1 MNFRARRAGTT
12 RAISLFAQSFPTLLI
27 LGLSAALSSQ
37 AGDHVHAGSAP
48 AAAPIRKSP
57 AVEAASMEQIA
68 QLVNQLG
75 SASFAERERAT
86 RQLIELGVAGRAALV
101 EAGMSSD
108 AEVRVRARAV
118 LAAVTEADFR
128 DRLEAFLADYDGTRK
143 QTLPGWEQFASLF
156 GSGRPARQI
165 FVEMQR
171 AEPELMEA
179 FSKDPKVASEAVV
192 ARSQS
197 ISQQA
202 MQSPREGLVS
212 MGTVASML
220 LVGGSP
226 DVSIDEQLGVQVYA
240 WMIYQPVFQ
249 KNAASG
255 VWSPMLKKLLGR
267 WVVKDASPTAT
278 VQNLLFAASY
288 ELKSEALVLATRVLS
303 DEHNH
308 SNTRQYAIL
317 IAGRF
322 GGKEELPMIERLLDD
337 KTSCGT
343 FQANNP
349 PRQVDLQIRDI
360 ALAVAVHLTGQN
372 LRDYGFQSAQPNA
385 TTLFQVATLI
395 FNDPARREEALK
407 KWAGWRAEHP

>member
-1 MNFRARRAGTT
+1 MSFRARRTEPT
-12 RAISLFAQSFPTLLI
+12 PRLSLLPLRNLPLVA
-27 LGLSAALSSQ
+27 LGLTVALGSPFTKRVE
-37 AGDHVHAGSAP
+37 AG
-48 AAAPIRKSP
+48 AAPMAVS
-57 AVEAASMEQIA
+57 AVEAAPSADHVA
-68 QLVNQLG
+68 QLVGQLG

-86 RQLIELGVAGRAALV
+86 RQLIELGVAGREALLAACV
-101 EAGMSSD
+101 SSD

-118 LAAVTEADFR
+118 LAAVSEADFR
-128 DRLEAFLADYDGTRK
+128 DRLEAFQSDYDGAGK
-143 QTLPGWEQFASLF
+143 QTLPGWEQFVSLF
-156 GSGRPARQI
+156 GSGRQARQI

-179 FSKDPKVASEAVV
+179 FSKDAKTASEVVV

-202 MQSPREGLVS
+202 MQSPREGMIS

-220 LVGGSP
+220 LVGGTE

-288 ELKSEALVLATRVLS
+288 ELKNEALVLATRVLS

-322 GGKEELPMIERLLDD
+322 GGKDELPMIERLLDD

-372 LRDYGFQSAQPNA
+372 LRDYGYKSAQPNA

-395 FNDPARREEALK
+395 FNDPAQREEALK
-407 KWAGWRAEHP
+407 KWTQWRSEHP

>member
-1 MNFRARRAGTT
+1 MNFRARRNGPT
-12 RAISLFAQSFPTLLI
+12 RAISFFARFVPPLLI
-27 LGLSAALSSQ
+27 LGLLGFLSFQVGDPVQAA
-37 AGDHVHAGSAP
+37 SAP
-48 AAAPIRKSP
+48 ASAPMSEST
-57 AVEAASMEQIA
+57 AVEAASMEQIT
-68 QLVNQLG
+68 QLVSQLG

-86 RQLIELGVAGRAALV
+86 RRLIELGVAGRAALV
-101 EAGMSSD
+101 EACMNSD

-118 LAAVTEADFR
+118 LAAVSEADFR

-143 QTLPGWEQFASLF
+143 QTLPGWEQFAGLF
-156 GSGRPARQI
+156 GSGRQARQI

-179 FSKDPKVASEAVV
+179 FSKDAKVASEAVI

-255 VWSPMLKKLLGR
+255 AWSPMLKKLLGR

-322 GGKEELPMIERLLDD
+322 GGKDELPMIERLLDD

>member
-1 MNFRARRAGTT
+1 MNFRARRTGSTQ
-12 RAISLFAQSFPTLLI
+12 RSSHFKLSSLTLLI
-27 LGLSAALSSQ
+27 LGLALALSSQ
-37 AGDHVHAGSAP
+37 VRAVNAP
-48 AAAPIRKSP
+48 AASP
-57 AVEAASMEQIA
+57 AGDSAAVATASIEQIA
-68 QLVNQLG
+68 QLVSQLG

-86 RQLIELGVAGRAALV
+86 RRLVELGVAGRAALV
-101 EAGMSSD
+101 EACMSAD

-118 LAAVTEADFR
+118 LAAVSEADFR
-128 DRLEAFLADYDGTRK
+128 DRLEAFLSDYDGTRK
-143 QTLPGWEQFASLF
+143 QTLPGWEQFVSMF
-156 GSGRPARQI
+156 GSGRQARQI

-179 FSKDPKVASEAVV
+179 FSKDAKTASKAVV

-202 MQSPREGLVS
+202 MQSPREGLIS

-220 LVGGSP
+220 LVGGSQ

-278 VQNLLFAASY
+278 VQNLLFAAAY

-322 GGKEELPMIERLLDD
+322 GGKDELPMIERLLSD

-372 LRDYGFQSAQPNA
+372 IRDYGFQSAQPNA

-407 KWAGWRAEHP
+407 KWGHWRAEHP

>member
-1 MNFRARRAGTT
+1 MNSRARTLGLT
-12 RAISLFAQSFPTLLI
+12 RAVGLFAFSMIMPCAASLASAGITPADSPARE
-27 LGLSAALSSQ
+27 SAA
-37 AGDHVHAGSAP
+37 
-48 AAAPIRKSP
+48 
-57 AVEAASMEQIA
+57 VEPASMDEIA
-68 QLVNQLG
+68 RLVSQLG

-86 RQLIELGVAGRAALV
+86 RELVELGIAGRTALV
-101 EAGMSSD
+101 EASSSPD

-118 LAAVTEADFR
+118 LAAVSEADFR
-128 DRLEAFLADYDGTRK
+128 DRLEAFLADYDGSRK
-143 QTLPGWEQFASLF
+143 QTLPGWDQFVSLF
-156 GSGRPARQI
+156 GSGRLSRQI

-171 AEPELMEA
+171 AEPELIEA
-179 FSKDPKVASEAVV
+179 FSKDPKAAGEAVV
-192 ARSQS
+192 ARCQS

-202 MQSPREGLVS
+202 MQSPREGLIS
-212 MGTVASML
+212 LGTVASML

-226 DVSIDEQLGVQVYA
+226 EVSIDEQLGVQVYA

-249 KNAASG
+249 KNAVSG
-255 VWSPMLKKLLGR
+255 VWSPMLKKLLCR

-278 VQNLLFAASY
+278 VQNLLFAAAY
-288 ELKSEALVLATRVLS
+288 ELKSEALQLATRVLS

-322 GGKEELPMIERLLDD
+322 GGKDELPMIERLLSD

-372 LRDYGFQSAQPNA
+372 LRDYGFQAAQPNA

-395 FNDPARREEALK
+395 FNDPARRDEALK
-407 KWAGWRAEHP
+407 KWGQWRAEHP